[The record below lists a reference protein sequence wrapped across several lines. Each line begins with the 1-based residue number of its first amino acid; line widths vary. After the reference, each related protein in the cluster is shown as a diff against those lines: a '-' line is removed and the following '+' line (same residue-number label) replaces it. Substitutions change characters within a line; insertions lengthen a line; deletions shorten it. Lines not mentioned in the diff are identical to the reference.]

1 MKKLLGILVISLLL
15 ISNIAEAK
23 SKDIGN
29 GLTINI
35 PKKYKHFEINF
46 KKLTSTFPAIKKM
59 LDEDEIDKEELE
71 SFGIGLKAKLLV
83 IADNQK
89 PIAKLKQ
96 LFSSGGLEKIMKKDI
111 EPLTNKHIEKFC
123 KTNDCEKLS
132 KLPQEEQDEIVAKIL
147 MPAWTDL
154 IKNKWKI
161 NQYAMLLIGESLSD
175 DIIEEL
181 ETEYESYQEDSEE
194 EKMETIKEL
203 MEEWKEEWKEENEN
217 PDIMTKAAIDSMD
230 VKKFKVGRNYNNEP
244 YAYGTLIWNIPDFA
258 DDGKAELIV
267 TTINKKIFVALITCS
282 RNCSNTNKIF
292 AEILEPTD
300 LLKKTKKKET
310 TQATDSNNIT
320 QQLKDLNEM
329 YKSGALTKEEFE
341 KAKKKLLN

>member
-1 MKKLLGILVISLLL
+1 MKKFLAILVLVLFTTWAS
-15 ISNIAEAK
+15 AK
-23 SKDIGN
+23 TKDIGN

-147 MPAWTDL
+147 APAWFDL
-154 IKNKWKI
+154 VKNKWKI
-161 NQYAMLLIGESLSD
+161 NRYAMFFIGDKTLSD
-175 DIIEEL
+175 EYIEEL
-181 ETEYESYQEDSEE
+181 EGEYEYYEEDSEE
-194 EKMETIKEL
+194 EMMETIKEL
-203 MEEWKEEWKEENEN
+203 IEEWKEEWKEENEN
-217 PDIMTKAAIDSMD
+217 PDIMTKAVADSFD
-230 VKKFKVGRNYNNEP
+230 VKKIKVGRNYKNEP
-244 YAYGTLIWNIPDFA
+244 YMYGTFIWNYPDLA
-258 DDGKAELIV
+258 DDGKGEFIV
-267 TTINKKIFVALITCS
+267 TTINKKIFP
-282 RNCSNTNKIF
+282 IF
-292 AEILEPTD
+292 I
-300 LLKKTKKKET
+300 
-310 TQATDSNNIT
+310 
-320 QQLKDLNEM
+320 
-329 YKSGALTKEEFE
+329 Y
-341 KAKKKLLN
+341 

>member
-1 MKKLLGILVISLLL
+1 MKKLLGILVLGLLL
-15 ISNIAEAK
+15 ISNIVEAK

-147 MPAWTDL
+147 MPAWIDL

-175 DIIEEL
+175 DIIEEI
-181 ETEYESYQEDSEE
+181 ETEYEDYQEESEE
-194 EKMETIKEL
+194 EKMEIIKEL
-203 MEEWKEEWKEENEN
+203 IEELKEEWKDENEN
-217 PDIMTKAAIDSMD
+217 ADNTFYASIDSMD
-230 VKKFKVGRNYNNEP
+230 VPKFKVGRNYKNEP
-244 YAYGTLIWNIPDFA
+244 YMYGTFIWNYPDLA
-258 DDGKAELIV
+258 DDGKGEFIV
-267 TTINKKIFVALITCS
+267 TTINKKIFAAFFTCY
-282 RNCSNTNKIF
+282 RNCNDTNKIF
-292 AEILEPTD
+292 AEILEPTN
-300 LLKKTKKKET
+300 LLKDIEKIGIIADDSDELTK
-310 TQATDSNNIT
+310 
-320 QQLKDLNEM
+320 QLKDLNEL
-329 YKSGALTKEEFE
+329 YKSGALTKEEFT